1 MKADDVNRLE
11 AAVRDANP
19 VPHTGALIDSEE
31 SAAVTFRLIEATE
44 KDVPGLLPVP
54 PEVERR
60 ERDLTMETAQSVPDR
75 EIRRPNRARIAA
87 IAFAAA
93 VLVGA
98 VIGVAALIN
107 RDQAGEVATPDPV
120 APPQITFVDPERQL
134 FTFETE
140 IRQLIEETYVQAAP
154 LLDVEGLSF
163 VVSLEVY
170 GLAIPDYGVGWSMA
184 DEDTV
189 VVAVDPYLPQL
200 GEVLPDAVPR
210 MVADALYT
218 IARDRGGASEETFLD
233 TIVRSGLAD
242 HFAVELLG
250 VSPPVWAN
258 AFPVERTEELIERAQ
273 PFLDIRWDDER
284 NPDLTTAERNLVGA
298 VYDQWFG
305 SDAGGNEAWREQQGV
320 DIPEWAGFTL
330 GYRLIEAYLAENPD
344 QTAADLV
351 NTPSSVF
358 RP

>member
-1 MKADDVNRLE
+1 MKADDVSRLE
-11 AAVRDANP
+11 ASVRNANP
-19 VPHTGALIDSEE
+19 VPQADALIDSEE

-44 KDVPGLLPVP
+44 KEVPGLLPVP
-54 PEVERR
+54 PEVESR
-60 ERDLTMETAQSVPDR
+60 ERGLTIETVQRSPEQETKLR
-75 EIRRPNRARIAA
+75 KPARIAA

-93 VLVGA
+93 VFSAA
-98 VIGVAALIN
+98 VIGIGALVI
-107 RDQAGEVATPDPV
+107 RDDTVEVASPTPPE
-120 APPQITFVDPERQL
+120 ISFVDPERQL
-134 FTFETE
+134 FTYETT
-140 IRQLIEETYVQAAP
+140 IRQLIEDTYAQAAP
-154 LLDVEGLSF
+154 LLDVSGISF
-163 VVSLEVY
+163 VVSLEIY

-184 DEDTV
+184 DDTTV

-210 MVADALYT
+210 MIADALYT

-242 HFAVELLG
+242 HFAVGLLG
-250 VSPPVWAN
+250 VPPPLWAN
-258 AFPVERTEELIERAQ
+258 AFPAERNEELIERAQ
-273 PFLDIRWDDER
+273 PLLDIRWDDER
-284 NPDLTTAERNLVGA
+284 NPDLTTAERNFVGA

-305 SDAGGNEAWREQQGV
+305 SDYGGNEAWREQQGV

-330 GYRLIEAYLAENPD
+330 GYRLIETYLAENPD

-351 NTPSSVF
+351 TTPASVF